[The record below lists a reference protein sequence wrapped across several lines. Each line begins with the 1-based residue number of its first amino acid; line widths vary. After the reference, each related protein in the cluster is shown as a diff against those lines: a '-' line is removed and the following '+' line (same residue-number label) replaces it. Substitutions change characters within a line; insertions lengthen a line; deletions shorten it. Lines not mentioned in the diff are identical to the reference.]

1 MKNKNIKYVI
11 GTTDAWSS
19 INCYDACIYGTLNL
33 ISDSMYDCYCWCESP
48 DILFCDTRQE
58 ARDIRNKLINEDV
71 YKVEVNSKNK
81 ITKWIKKNP

>member
-1 MKNKNIKYVI
+1 MKNKSIRYVI
-11 GTTDAWSS
+11 GSSDAWAS
-19 INCYDACIYGTLNL
+19 INCYDAGIYGTLNL
-33 ISDSMYDCYCWCESP
+33 ISTTIDNYCWDYMP

-58 ARDIRNKLINEDV
+58 ARDIRNKHINEDV